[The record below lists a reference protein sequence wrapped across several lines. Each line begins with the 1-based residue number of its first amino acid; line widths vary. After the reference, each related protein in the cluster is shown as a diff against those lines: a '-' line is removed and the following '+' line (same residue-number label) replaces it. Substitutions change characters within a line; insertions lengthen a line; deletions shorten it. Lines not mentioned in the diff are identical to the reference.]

1 MADFYL
7 VRGNQ
12 IIAEIDTSAGDVTA
26 LPLLRDDGEAPLSL
40 LNAEHAEALM
50 ASQGWTPHQ
59 ALDAL
64 GIADLRASMLKT
76 VFVGNDPA
84 THSAIV
90 GGVVAYHL
98 INVGDYSIWQV
109 DGQQADLLQLHARL
123 WEMAPAATM
132 GLLAV
137 VQTFGSTFYPT
148 AVRTA
153 TGMTAQQSSARRD
166 RIAAYLESLG
176 HTETAALRAAMD
188 EHALMLGVATALGA
202 TEAQLW
208 AAMVA

>member
-12 IIAEIDTSAGDVTA
+12 IVTEINTSAGDVTA

-40 LNAEHAEALM
+40 LNVRHAEALM
-50 ASQGWTPHQ
+50 ASQGWTARQ

-64 GIADLRASMLKT
+64 GIADLRSTMLKT
-76 VFVGNDPA
+76 IFVGNDLA
-84 THSAIV
+84 THSAII

-98 INVGDYSIWQV
+98 IRIGDYSLWQV
-109 DGQQADLLQLHARL
+109 DGQQADLLALHARL

-153 TGMTAQQSSARRD
+153 TGMTAQQALARRD
-166 RIAAYLESLG
+166 RVADYLESLG
-176 HTETAALRAAMD
+176 YSNTAALRAATD
-188 EHALMLGVATALGA
+188 EHAQMLGAVQALGY
-202 TEAQLW
+202 TVQQLW
-208 AAMVA
+208 AAMAA